1 MFGGQLFIKNCTFYK
16 NSAKLKNGG
25 GVFIQDAAQS
35 LVVLDE
41 GNIFMANYAA
51 VRGSAMYC
59 DKIL

>member
-1 MFGGQLFIKNCTFYK
+1 
-16 NSAKLKNGG
+16 
-25 GVFIQDAAQS
+25 VFIQDAAQS

-59 DKIL
+59 DKILGN